1 MADSHGV
8 LLQIAYDGTAFLGW
22 ATQKEGRTV
31 EDTLRGAIAAFD
43 PRASAP
49 RGTSRTD
56 SGVHADAQMA
66 AFDAS
71 RAIPPRGW
79 VLALN
84 QHLPQDVAVRSARPV
99 LAGFNPRFH
108 ANGKRYR
115 YRLVLDRVRDPRL
128 RTQAWRVG
136 WPLDLPRLER
146 EAQAIVG
153 EHDFG
158 GFRSAHDPRQATV
171 RTMTRVAVET
181 APAFSPDR
189 RVVSIVIEGNAFLY
203 NMVRILIG
211 TLVDVARGRLAEGTI
226 ARTLASRDRTMAGTT
241 APAHGLTLEHVD
253 LAIPEG
259 TGAAWPP

>member
-1 MADSHGV
+1 MVDPQGV
-8 LLQIAYDGTAFLGW
+8 LLEVAYDGTAFHGW

-31 EDTLRGAIAAFD
+31 EDTLRGALTAFD
-43 PRASAP
+43 PRATAP

-56 SGVHADAQMA
+56 AGVHADAQMV

-71 RAIPPRGW
+71 REIPSRGW

-84 QHLPQDVAVRSARPV
+84 EHLPEDVAVRSARPV
-99 LAGFNPRFH
+99 PVGFNPRFH
-108 ANGKRYR
+108 AKGKRYR
-115 YRLVLDRVRDPRL
+115 YRLVLDRVRNPRYST
-128 RTQAWRVG
+128 RAWRVG
-136 WPLDLPRLER
+136 WALDLARLER

-158 GFRSAHDPRQATV
+158 GFRSAQDPRQATV
-171 RTMTRVAVET
+171 RTMTRVAVE
-181 APAFSPDR
+181 PLEG

-203 NMVRILIG
+203 NMVRILVG
-211 TLVDVARGRLAEGTI
+211 TLVDVGRGHLAEGTI
-226 ARTLASRDRTMAGTT
+226 AKTLASRDRTMAGTT

-253 LAIPEG
+253 LELPLG